1 MGCWRWLLGMETPL
15 GPHTLN
21 FFKKILSKTRFN
33 FFFMSV
39 AILFL
44 SIYHYVE
51 SLCINYIK

>member
-1 MGCWRWLLGMETPL
+1 MAVGDGDVK
-15 GPHTLN
+15 
-21 FFKKILSKTRFN
+21 FKKKILNKTRFN
-33 FFFMSV
+33 CV